1 MTNTDESVGGAMQGM
16 MFLSGMGA
24 LVFEVVWF
32 NQIGLIVGNSVWS
45 AALVVGA
52 FMAGLALG
60 NGLAVRLA
68 RRWTNLVK
76 GYGALEMVAALSG
89 AAVVLTFPFLPAL
102 FRPLLAPFLDQAA
115 ALNTV
120 RVVIAFAL
128 MVVPA
133 TALGTSLPLLSKPL
147 EQVSGSYGFA
157 LGRLYGV
164 NTLGAVAGT
173 LLAEFALVPWLG
185 LRGSGVFAAG
195 CNLAAA
201 GIALHVARQPMFGG
215 TLAAAVAIRAPT
227 TLEVKRIMA
236 AAFLSGGV
244 LLALEVVWF
253 RFLLLLQTGTTV
265 MFAVMLGVVL
275 AGLGL
280 GGIAASAWSRA
291 GWHPGTAA
299 RLAAAGAAIALVLG
313 YATFHLF
320 YSRVST
326 ALAYDSVRQVA
337 LLSIFLMG
345 PVCLFSGVL
354 FTALGDQLRAPATD
368 AATATGVLTLANT
381 LGAMAGSLLAAFVL
395 LPWLGMEASFFVLA
409 FIYGL
414 VVITVPAAGK
424 AWRWRFA
431 PIAAAAVALVA
442 FPFGTMRSIYYPAAE
457 KRFGGRLVEA
467 REGMV
472 QTAFYLVHDFL
483 GEPLD
488 YTLATNSYSMS
499 GTASHGLRYMKL
511 FAYLPAAF
519 HPRIE
524 RVLVIA
530 FGVGVTASA
539 VADLPDVQ
547 AIDIV
552 DVSRDIL
559 EMSDI
564 VYQDTRQHPLRDS
577 RVSVHIE
584 DGRFFLQQTR
594 RRYDLITG
602 EPPPPKIAGVVSL
615 YTREYFELLR
625 QRLNPGG
632 LVTYWLSTNE
642 LQAADALAIIRAF
655 CDVFEDCSLWHGISS
670 QWVLLGSRD
679 GIRPASVESFSRLWG
694 LARTRG
700 QLHGIGF
707 ETPEQMVAQFMADP
721 SQLKRLTAPAA
732 PLVDDFPRRLSP
744 ARRAAGYDP
753 LFAWLVQAERSRE
766 RLDASAWLSGIVPQE
781 LIERSG
787 PRFRERG
794 MLDEEFFPYLQPPDH
809 SYWRNVALLL
819 REPGLL
825 TWKRWMLG
833 SETRMVE
840 IARSKDPADPLVA
853 EQLAVDALATG
864 RRPERAMI
872 AQDRFLAM
880 TPKGQVLTLMRY
892 CLAGEQ
898 ARARSIM
905 AWIPQERRDE
915 EPYRDFL
922 AWARRGCS

>member
-1 MTNTDESVGGAMQGM
+1 MLGM

-68 RRWTNLVK
+68 RRWSNLVK
-76 GYGALEMVAALSG
+76 GYGALETVAALSG
-89 AAVVLTFPFLPAL
+89 AAVVLTFPFLPAA
-102 FRPLLAPFLDQAA
+102 FRPLLAPFLDETV
-115 ALNTV
+115 ALNAI
-120 RVVIAFAL
+120 RVAIAFAL

-147 EQVSGSYGFA
+147 EQASGSYGFA

-185 LRGSGVFAAG
+185 LRGSGMFAAA
-195 CNLAAA
+195 CNLGAA
-201 GIALHVARQPMFGG
+201 GIALHVARESMFRGASANG
-215 TLAAAVAIRAPT
+215 APARATTT
-227 TLEVKRIMA
+227 TLEVKRIVG

-280 GGIAASAWSRA
+280 GGIVASTWSRA

-299 RLAAAGAAIALVLG
+299 RLAAAGAAISLVLG
-313 YATFHLF
+313 YATFHIF
-320 YSRVST
+320 YARLSG
-326 ALAYDSVRQVA
+326 ALPYDSSRQIA

-354 FTALGDQLRAPATD
+354 FTALGDQLRTSAAD

-381 LGAMAGSLLAAFVL
+381 LGAMAGSLLAAFAL
-395 LPWLGMEASFFVLA
+395 LPWLGMEASFFILA
-409 FIYGL
+409 LTYGL
-414 VVITVPAAGK
+414 VLITVPGAGK
-424 AWRWRFA
+424 GWRWRLA
-431 PIAAAAVALVA
+431 PAAAVVAVLVA
-442 FPFGTMRSIYYPAAE
+442 FPFGNMRSIYHPAAE
-457 KRFGGRLVEA
+457 KRFGGRLLEV

-472 QTAFYLVHDFL
+472 QTAFYLVHEFL

-488 YTLATNSYSMS
+488 YQLATNSYSMS
-499 GTASHGLRYMKL
+499 GTAIHGQRYMKL
-511 FAYLPAAF
+511 FAYLPAAL

-524 RVLVIA
+524 RVLVIC

-539 VADLPDVQ
+539 VADLPDVK
-547 AIDIV
+547 AIDVV

-564 VYQDTRQHPLRDS
+564 VYPNAGPHPLRDS
-577 RVSVHIE
+577 RTSVHIE

-594 RRYDLITG
+594 QRYDLITG

-615 YTREYFELLR
+615 YTREYFQLMRE
-625 QRLNPGG
+625 RLNPGG
-632 LVTYWLSTNE
+632 MVTYWLSTNE
-642 LQAADALAIIRAF
+642 LMAADALAIIRAF
-655 CDVFEDCSLWHGISS
+655 CDAFDDCSLWHGISS

-679 GIRPASVESFSRLWG
+679 GIGAVSAEGFSRLWQ
-694 LARTRG
+694 LPRTRD
-700 QLHGIGF
+700 QLHAIGF

-721 SQLKRLTAPAA
+721 LQLKRLAAPVS

-744 ARRAAGYDP
+744 ARRAAPYDP
-753 LFAWLVQAERSRE
+753 LFGWLVQADRSRE
-766 RLDASAWLSGIVPQE
+766 RLDASAWLSSIVPKE
-781 LIERSG
+781 LADAAG

-794 MLDEEFFPYLQPPDH
+794 MYDEELFPYLQPPDY

-819 REPGLL
+819 REPGMVS
-825 TWKRWMLG
+825 WKRWMLG

-840 IARSKDPADPLVA
+840 IAKSKDPADPVVA
-853 EQLAVDALATG
+853 EQLAIDALATG

-880 TPKGQVLTLMRY
+880 TPKAQVLTVLRH
-892 CLAGEQ
+892 CLAGQQ
-898 ARARSIM
+898 ARARSLM
-905 AWIPQERRDE
+905 GWIPEMRRDE

-922 AWARRGCS
+922 GWARRGCS